1 LTGGCGIIS
10 IKFIINEIKA
20 VKNTSFTEYINDF
33 WNINDILLFTLLPIL
48 GILNVTQIVEMQ
60 STYMKMVKIILIIT
74 FFFKLMF
81 YLRIFETFSFLVSM
95 LEDVFSKLST
105 FMGFFMMVV
114 VIFSCLIQVLLPES
128 KVNYDGWGY
137 FSYIVMAFRTSIGDY
152 TFDNYKATMMKAETW
167 IVWLALMIIGNV
179 VFMNFIIA
187 VVNDSYSQSMAKKV
201 AKSYR
206 LKVDLILEREQQL
219 EQKDIMD

>member
-1 LTGGCGIIS
+1 
-10 IKFIINEIKA
+10 
-20 VKNTSFTEYINDF
+20 
-33 WNINDILLFTLLPIL
+33 
-48 GILNVTQIVEMQ
+48 
-60 STYMKMVKIILIIT
+60 
-74 FFFKLMF
+74 
-81 YLRIFETFSFLVSM
+81 
-95 LEDVFSKLST
+95 
-105 FMGFFMMVV
+105 MMVV

>member
-1 LTGGCGIIS
+1 MTGGCGIIS

-95 LEDVFSKLST
+95 LQDVFSKLST

>member
-33 WNINDILLFTLLPIL
+33 WKINDILLFNLLPIL

-95 LEDVFSKLST
+95 LQDVFSKLST

>member
-95 LEDVFSKLST
+95 LQDVFSKLST

>member
-1 LTGGCGIIS
+1 
-10 IKFIINEIKA
+10 
-20 VKNTSFTEYINDF
+20 
-33 WNINDILLFTLLPIL
+33 
-48 GILNVTQIVEMQ
+48 
-60 STYMKMVKIILIIT
+60 MKMVKIILIIT

-95 LEDVFSKLST
+95 LQDVFSKLST

-219 EQKDIMD
+219 EQKDIMDQQMIEMNAENVANIINVTKVNDNYSNCIVVKS

>member
-1 LTGGCGIIS
+1 MTGGCGIIS
-10 IKFIINEIKA
+10 IKFIINEIIA

-95 LEDVFSKLST
+95 LQDVFSKLST

-114 VIFSCLIQVLLPES
+114 VIFSSLIQVLLPES